1 MAEAGTG
8 IRHYEARAESTAVFG
23 RVLCSCRTHHFVS
36 DGPVQN
42 GCPGEEITPGEL
54 FLAGVAGCGVE
65 LLQVLARQGQIP
77 LTQVSVAIRGS
88 VDREK
93 PVRSDVTVFNSVRL
107 HFGVRGV
114 SEAQAAELLRGFKA
128 R

>member
-1 MAEAGTG
+1 MTDARTG
-8 IRHYEARAESTAVFG
+8 IRHYEAHAESTAVFG

-36 DGPVQN
+36 DGPIQN
-42 GCPGEEITPGEL
+42 GCPGEALTPGEL
-54 FLAGVAGCGVE
+54 FLAGIAGCGVE
-65 LLQVLARQGQIP
+65 LLQVLARQEQVP
-77 LTQVSVAIRGS
+77 LARVRVTIQGM

-107 HFGVRGV
+107 HFGLRGV
-114 SEAQAAELLRGFKA
+114 TDEQAADLLQGFKA